1 MTPAPQRTGASM
13 DAMVIRDE
21 VRRAPAYH
29 FRHHPQPVKLDQN
42 EAPDD
47 PGAVLAK
54 ELAEAVAAL
63 DLNRYPQLHPVDLEV
78 ALADRVGWDPDGV
91 VVAAG
96 SNVLIQALVIA
107 AGLGRSVLT
116 VAPTFAVYAAQAG
129 LLGVELVEVPLG
141 ERFALPEQELTAALE
156 GRAGVAFLADPAAP
170 TGNRLDAVGLER
182 FVSSAAATGR
192 WLTVLDEAYVD
203 FAEGDDLDL
212 ARRFDNVAVLRTFS
226 KAAGLAGARLGY
238 LLTKPDI
245 ATQVRKVL
253 LPFSVGALQVAAG
266 LLALRRPDLVEARVR
281 VAKDERRRLA
291 ATLSLLPGIEVFP
304 SETNFVLFRVGD
316 PAAVHAA
323 LLDRGV
329 VVRRQDHLPGLAGCL
344 RVTAVHPHE
353 NDAFLSAMES
363 VITQGAH
370 SDG

>member
-1 MTPAPQRTGASM
+1 
-13 DAMVIRDE
+13 MVIRDE

-47 PGAVLAK
+47 AGAVLAK
-54 ELAEAVAAL
+54 ELAEAVATLA
-63 DLNRYPQLHPVDLEV
+63 LNRYPQLHPVDLEV
-78 ALADRVGWDPDGV
+78 ALAERLGCDPDGV

-96 SNVLIQALVIA
+96 SNVLIQAIVIA
-107 AGLGRSVLT
+107 AGLGRTVLT
-116 VAPTFAVYAAQAG
+116 VAPTFAVYASQAR
-129 LLGVELVEVPLG
+129 LLGADLIEVPLG
-141 ERFALPEQELTAALE
+141 ERFALPEEELTAALT

-170 TGNRLDAVGLER
+170 TGNRLDAAGVER
-182 FVSSAAATGR
+182 FATAAAATGS

-203 FAEGDDLDL
+203 FADGDHLGL
-212 ARRFDNVAVLRTFS
+212 ARRLKNVAVLRTFS

-238 LLTKPDI
+238 LLTTPDL

-266 LLALRRPDLVEARVR
+266 LLALRRPDLVETRVR

-291 ATLSLLPGIEVFP
+291 AALSLLPGIEVFP
-304 SETNFVLFRVGD
+304 SETNFVLFRVAD
-316 PAAVHAA
+316 PAGVHTA
-323 LLDRGV
+323 LLERGV

-344 RVTAVHPHE
+344 RVTAGHPHE
-353 NDAFLSAMES
+353 NDAFLNAMES
-363 VITQGAH
+363 AVTEGAH
-370 SDG
+370 ADG